1 MNMPAQRWT
10 IQPGDT
16 LYQIAFKT
24 GVPLSELL
32 AANPGVDP
40 WNLKVG
46 SVLTVPAGADNPDDQ
61 HPWPGGVY
69 WVVAPGDTLYSIAQ
83 ATGTYLED
91 ILAANPG
98 LDPNNLQVG
107 QRISLPSPPIV
118 PPEVPPCPSGIY
130 WVVEPGDT
138 LYKIA
143 RATGFTVEEILA
155 VNPGLDPQ
163 NLRPRTNICLPRGG
177 LLRQGIKGNP

>member
-1 MNMPAQRWT
+1 MPAQRWT
-10 IQPGDT
+10 IRPGDT

-46 SVLTVPAGADNPDDQ
+46 SVLTVPAGADNPDGQ

-107 QRISLPSPPIV
+107 QRISLPSQPIV